1 MRRVLTQVYNAL
13 LFPSRFV
20 GADVAWTDGSAVR
33 DVAVVGRLLG
43 VFGGNLVLYAVP
55 LTLAGFGTVAESA
68 PPPFLATIATPLG
81 LGAAWTWDFLQRFAQ
96 NSLYISLAAA
106 LTFVAFHGSVY
117 LTRSSTGVVPSL
129 HTVVYSTSAYLAAV
143 FSVVWFLS
151 TSASVAVAD
160 TLVLNVQKRFV
171 YAVIDATG
179 VSLTFASGRPAPVS
193 LADATPT
200 DQVALAVLAL
210 TVGYFVYS
218 LYLGSRINH
227 GASRLTATL
236 TVVTVASTPLV
247 FVLGSIA
254 RALGSLPLL

>member
-1 MRRVLTQVYNAL
+1 MRQILTQVYDAI

-20 GADVAWTDGSAVR
+20 GADVAWTDGSIIR
-33 DVAVVGRLLG
+33 DVVVASRLLG

-55 LTLAGFGTVAESA
+55 LTLAGFGTVAASD
-68 PPPFLATIATPLG
+68 PPPLLTAASASLG
-81 LGAAWTWDFLQRFAQ
+81 LGPAWTWNFLQRFVR

-106 LTFVAFHGSVY
+106 LTFVAFHGSVR
-117 LTRSSTGVVPSL
+117 LTRSSTGIVPSL

-151 TSASVAVAD
+151 TSASVVVAD

-179 VSLTFASGRPAPVS
+179 VSLSLPSGRPAPVS
-193 LADATPT
+193 LTDATPT
-200 DQVALAVLAL
+200 DQVALAVLVL

-236 TVVTVASTPLV
+236 TVMTVTSTPLV

-254 RALGSLPLL
+254 LALGTLPLL